1 MKARIQR
8 IEINNFKAFRQFH
21 LNLDG
26 RHLLLYGPNGSGK
39 SSLYWALYTFL
50 QSGRKSSISK
60 YFDPADKERLLN
72 IYEDERANPGSISI
86 TFRGQKSKID
96 TTYTITLSEHSTKGK
111 PDITKAELASDFVTY
126 RFFFGFSDFKNSQD
140 FDLWPLFL
148 QEILPFCR
156 STSGTNPLEAWQ
168 DIESEEANPEAYKG
182 RAGAQAYDSFRRAT
196 VKFANIL
203 DPIVDS
209 ISRRAQEFYDEFF
222 SVDDPGKVELQL
234 IVKQRPKFEGS
245 DRASAKFTHPVIE
258 FGIRVDG
265 KQILRPQSFLNE
277 AKMTQLA
284 LSIRFAASLVN
295 LHESDIKLL
304 VLDDLLVSLDMSNR
318 MRVVEILFS
327 KDFVPYQKFI
337 LTHDLGLFQELR
349 RHIGSRHSDWQYVT
363 LRGNAQQGPFVNV
376 AKSDLEVAQDY
387 LSNDQLAE
395 CGNRLRKCVEEVL
408 EQFLIIARD
417 KTLHGDLISRGEFA
431 SLESKINEAKGLL
444 CQQALNDF
452 AAVLQSDFTA
462 DEFAAIL
469 SEEGI
474 DPTKIV
480 ATDSKKKGKI
490 IARLMAARK
499 QLQDTTLHLLTDQA
513 RKQLNAA
520 KLLDEIKKIKNRILN
535 PASHAGVTPLYT
547 KEAEDAIKVVDQ
559 LRVTLDAVLPTL

>member
-1 MKARIQR
+1 MGAALDQIGHCRFLFGEPTFVNQLDPERSEK
-8 IEINNFKAFRQFH
+8 KAF
-21 LNLDG
+21 
-26 RHLLLYGPNGSGK
+26 
-39 SSLYWALYTFL
+39 
-50 QSGRKSSISK
+50 
-60 YFDPADKERLLN
+60 
-72 IYEDERANPGSISI
+72 
-86 TFRGQKSKID
+86 
-96 TTYTITLSEHSTKGK
+96 TLSEQG
-111 PDITKAELASDFVTY
+111 
-126 RFFFGFSDFKNSQD
+126 
-140 FDLWPLFL
+140 
-148 QEILPFCR
+148 
-156 STSGTNPLEAWQ
+156 
-168 DIESEEANPEAYKG
+168 
-182 RAGAQAYDSFRRAT
+182 
-196 VKFANIL
+196 
-203 DPIVDS
+203 
-209 ISRRAQEFYDEFF
+209 
-222 SVDDPGKVELQL
+222 LQL
-234 IVKQRPKFEGS
+234 SNQLLQKKIAKQCADWIANKVDIRTIRQTNLLHGKLYHIANGLVEQAIVGS
-245 DRASAKFTHPVIE
+245 SNFTV
-258 FGIRVDG
+258 
-265 KQILRPQSFLNE
+265 
-277 AKMTQLA
+277 
-284 LSIRFAASLVN
+284 
-295 LHESDIKLL
+295 
-304 VLDDLLVSLDMSNR
+304 
-318 MRVVEILFS
+318 
-327 KDFVPYQKFI
+327 
-337 LTHDLGLFQELR
+337 
-349 RHIGSRHSDWQYVT
+349 
-363 LRGNAQQGPFVNV
+363 RGNAQQGPFVNV